1 MNWENIKSKT
11 RAFTQKFLVDHQN
24 STAEVQNSAIQDH
37 IEKIIAKDII
47 SSLISPGLN
56 SLPNTLMETMMPNIS
71 PESVAEAAV
80 QIFGGYDGRFGV
92 SLHSDA

>member
-1 MNWENIKSKT
+1 MERHAKTKGIKLDEISPEERDT
-11 RAFTQKFLVDHQN
+11 FMEDM
-24 STAEVQNSAIQDH
+24 
-37 IEKIIAKDII
+37 IEEHYRGILNKIIAKDII

-71 PESVAEAAV
+71 PESVAEATV